1 MNFSRVL
8 VALAMLA
15 GASAFVVPT
24 VLRTSVAVKYGKY
37 DEQLWDIAAKQ
48 DVFAAW
54 DPQSPRSDVN
64 FNPFERNADGNAAD
78 CSGFFPGEAKY
89 KDPMR
94 PDASFEIMMAEN
106 AAMAEI
112 NADPKTSI
120 TGAPGCLKL

>member
-1 MNFSRVL
+1 MSVMHHNLEPLDRSYLTTFSVC
-8 VALAMLA
+8 VCVCVY
-15 GASAFVVPT
+15 S
-24 VLRTSVAVKYGKY
+24 
-37 DEQLWDIAAKQ
+37 
-48 DVFAAW
+48 AW